1 MSSIPNTLIIGVF
14 LHGELHLTD
23 NGDIDNDIVP
33 VGMRVTVINSVAP
46 GVPNISTLED
56 YEHIATQIS
65 KTVKERKNY
74 DTLTKSQIN
83 SVAENLR
90 DTIVKENKD
99 QANDIINEHQ
109 HLYSKHKVNPIL
121 QKFAHQYGNSFK
133 IKTYEE
139 NDKLPNKLFIKF
151 SEGEVI
157 NPDNIPENYFN
168 NIVLYNLE
176 ELDLFKMLESVGLDI
191 NKITLGEMLEFLV
204 NLGVQNLI
212 MVDLSCSVFKGKSEF
227 LTERNIRLT
236 RRKMLFN

>member
-33 VGMRVTVINSVAP
+33 DGMRVTVINSVAP

-65 KTVKERKNY
+65 KTVKRRKNY
-74 DTLTKSQIN
+74 DELTNSQIN
-83 SVAENLR
+83 MIAENLR
-90 DTIVKENKD
+90 DTIVKENKA

-109 HLYSKHKVNPIL
+109 HLINPIL

-133 IKTYEE
+133 IKTYEA
-139 NDKLPNKLFIKF
+139 NDKIPNKLFIKF

-176 ELDLFKMLESVGLDI
+176 ELDLFKMLESAGLDI
-191 NKITLGEMLEFLV
+191 DQITLGEMLEFLV

-227 LTERNIRLT
+227 LTERNIRLK

>member
-1 MSSIPNTLIIGVF
+1 MI
-14 LHGELHLTD
+14 
-23 NGDIDNDIVP
+23 
-33 VGMRVTVINSVAP
+33 
-46 GVPNISTLED
+46 
-56 YEHIATQIS
+56 
-65 KTVKERKNY
+65 
-74 DTLTKSQIN
+74 
-83 SVAENLR
+83 AENLR
-90 DTIVKENKD
+90 DTIVKENKA

-109 HLYSKHKVNPIL
+109 HLYSKHKINPIL

-133 IKTYEE
+133 IKTYEA
-139 NDKLPNKLFIKF
+139 NDKIPNKLFIKF

-176 ELDLFKMLESVGLDI
+176 ELDLFKMLESAGLDI
-191 NKITLGEMLEFLV
+191 DQITLGEMLEFLV

-227 LTERNIRLT
+227 LTERNIRLK

>member
-23 NGDIDNDIVP
+23 NGDLDNETVP
-33 VGMRVTVINSVAP
+33 DGMNVTIINAVAP

-56 YEHIATQIS
+56 YENIASQIS

-74 DTLTKSQIN
+74 GILTNSQIN
-83 SVAENLR
+83 IIAENLR
-90 DTIVKENKD
+90 DMLVKENKV
-99 QANDIINEHQ
+99 QSNDILKEHQ
-109 HLYSKHKVNPIL
+109 HLYSKNKVRPVL
-121 QKFAHQYGNSFK
+121 QKFVHQYGNSFK
-133 IKTYEE
+133 IKTYEA
-139 NDKLPNKLFIKF
+139 NDKIPNKLFIKF
-151 SEGEVI
+151 NEGEVI

-176 ELDLFKMLESVGLDI
+176 ELDLFKMLESAGLYIDQ
-191 NKITLGEMLEFLV
+191 ITLGEMLEFLV
-204 NLGVQNLI
+204 NLGFQNLI

-227 LTERNIRLT
+227 LTERNIRLK